1 MKIDF
6 TIPSQLTAN
15 ELGKVN
21 VHNAGEEIQVEC
33 TILMEPEG
41 QKAEGWQTGVA
52 LDASA
57 SMQGWYGRKLVGEV
71 PTSVRETYKAKGWIT
86 TTVQDNE
93 KFSFYQREA
102 YQDAIENGYLK
113 HSENL
118 VQKEARKFI
127 TYLASGL
134 DVNGGTTLIYW
145 ACGGDGN
152 AVEEVG
158 DFTETDCTSLRVE
171 GPNKKKFGLGTQLF
185 PAVRYFVERF
195 SDSPQGMYIFITD
208 GRLDDLEQVK
218 QYTTQIAQAIT
229 NKQQNPVKCVLIG
242 VGNQIDESQMIELD
256 DLETGT
262 DIDIWDHK
270 IAEGMRD
277 LTEIF
282 AEVVDENTIIA
293 PMGVVYDNCGSV
305 VKRFTDGL
313 PARLDFSMQASSQ
326 WFELEVGDRR
336 IRQTVTIPS
345 EP

>member
-6 TIPSQLTAN
+6 TVPSQLTEP

-21 VHNAGEEIQVEC
+21 VHNAGTEIHVEF

-57 SMQGWYGRKLVGEV
+57 SMQSWYGRKLIGKV
-71 PTSVRETYKAKGWIT
+71 PALVRKKYKAKGWIS

-93 KFSFYQREA
+93 KFSFYEREA

-118 VQKEARKFI
+118 VQQEARKFI
-127 TYLASGL
+127 AYLADSL
-134 DVNGGTTLIYW
+134 DSDGGTTLIYW
-145 ACGGDGN
+145 ACGDAGD
-152 AVEEVG
+152 AVEVVD
-158 DFTETDCTSLRVE
+158 DFTKTDCKDLRIE
-171 GPNKKKFGLGTQLF
+171 GPTKTAFGSGTQLF

-195 SDSPQGMYIFITD
+195 ANSPQGMYIFITD
-208 GRLDDLEQVK
+208 GRLDDLEKVK

-229 NKQQNPVKCVLIG
+229 NKQQNPIKCVLIG
-242 VGNQIDESQMIELD
+242 VGDQIDESQMIELD

-293 PMGVVYDNCGSV
+293 PTGIVYDDGGNV

-313 PARLDFSMQASSQ
+313 PARLEFTMSATSQ
-326 WFELEVGDRR
+326 WFELEVGERR
-336 IRQTVTIPS
+336 VRQSLAVPI
-345 EP
+345 EQ